1 MPQKKKFSRIA
12 RFISNY
18 RFYRGKGYKFKAAWN
33 LASMTLP

>member
-1 MPQKKKFSRIA
+1 MPQKIAQFS

-18 RFYRGKGYKFKAAWN
+18 RFYRGKGYRFKAAWN